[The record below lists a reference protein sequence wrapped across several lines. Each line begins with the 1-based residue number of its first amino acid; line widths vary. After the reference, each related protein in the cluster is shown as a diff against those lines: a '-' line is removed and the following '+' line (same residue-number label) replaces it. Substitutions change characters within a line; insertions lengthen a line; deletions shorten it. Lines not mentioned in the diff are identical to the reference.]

1 MTHNCKKKYAQSLSN
16 YIKITEITEKQQAL
30 LLNLICLMFYLN
42 IPSSFFIVTL
52 IQGFKGLGTVPGL
65 RRFLA
70 PLLVPSPRVS
80 QKIQASLVVLAI
92 QLLQGIPEGIH
103 VYKIWLYS
111 HKMSEFSFNLYFCFL
126 ERYIPFLLLIRLAL
140 AVLGAREVPVN
151 QINRTSIAQSFS

>member
-16 YIKITEITEKQQAL
+16 YIKSTEITEKQQAL

-70 PLLVPSPRVS
+70 PLLVPSHRVS
-80 QKIQASLVVLAI
+80 QKIQASLVDLAI

-103 VYKIWLYS
+103 VYKI
-111 HKMSEFSFNLYFCFL
+111 
-126 ERYIPFLLLIRLAL
+126 
-140 AVLGAREVPVN
+140 
-151 QINRTSIAQSFS
+151 

>member
-16 YIKITEITEKQQAL
+16 YIKSTEITEKQQAL

-42 IPSSFFIVTL
+42 ITVTSSFFIVTL

-103 VYKIWLYS
+103 VYKI
-111 HKMSEFSFNLYFCFL
+111 
-126 ERYIPFLLLIRLAL
+126 
-140 AVLGAREVPVN
+140 
-151 QINRTSIAQSFS
+151 

>member
-103 VYKIWLYS
+103 VYK
-111 HKMSEFSFNLYFCFL
+111 
-126 ERYIPFLLLIRLAL
+126 
-140 AVLGAREVPVN
+140 V
-151 QINRTSIAQSFS
+151 

>member
-1 MTHNCKKKYAQSLSN
+1 MHKVS
-16 YIKITEITEKQQAL
+16 IKSTEITEKQQAL

-70 PLLVPSPRVS
+70 PLLVPSHRVS

-92 QLLQGIPEGIH
+92 QLLQGIPEEYMFIKFDYII
-103 VYKIWLYS
+103 VNLNFISVYS

>member
-1 MTHNCKKKYAQSLSN
+1 MTCTYPWSRRALKSRCSLYPLQTKQIKGFFKINQRQILNHLCFKNDTQLQGKYAQSLSN

-103 VYKIWLYS
+103 VYKI
-111 HKMSEFSFNLYFCFL
+111 
-126 ERYIPFLLLIRLAL
+126 
-140 AVLGAREVPVN
+140 
-151 QINRTSIAQSFS
+151 

>member
-16 YIKITEITEKQQAL
+16 YIKITEITEKQQVL

-70 PLLVPSPRVS
+70 PLLVPSHRVS

-103 VYKIWLYS
+103 VYKIWLYNR
-111 HKMSEFSFNLYFCFL
+111 KFKFSFNLYFCFL

>member
-16 YIKITEITEKQQAL
+16 YIKITERTEKQQAL
-30 LLNLICLMFYLN
+30 LLNSICLMFYLN
-42 IPSSFFIVTL
+42 IPSFFIVTL

-103 VYKIWLYS
+103 VYKI
-111 HKMSEFSFNLYFCFL
+111 
-126 ERYIPFLLLIRLAL
+126 
-140 AVLGAREVPVN
+140 
-151 QINRTSIAQSFS
+151 

>member
-1 MTHNCKKKYAQSLSN
+1 MTCTYPWSRRALKSGCSLYPLQTKQIKFFFKINQRQILNHLCFKNDTQLQEKICTKSN

-30 LLNLICLMFYLN
+30 LLNSICLMFYLN

-103 VYKIWLYS
+103 VYKI
-111 HKMSEFSFNLYFCFL
+111 
-126 ERYIPFLLLIRLAL
+126 
-140 AVLGAREVPVN
+140 
-151 QINRTSIAQSFS
+151 